1 MEVVSDPKKP
11 DWDSFET
18 YKGPEEKESG
28 LAGTLL
34 HWTMILVLL
43 VIVFA
48 ICGAIAWYLPYAFIM
63 DGRGG
68 GGLRSYLAYKDTAA
82 FSWIRFG
89 IGGVIGAGWVIRA
102 LYGKRK
108 SPFV

>member
-48 ICGAIAWYLPYAFIM
+48 ICGAIAWYLPYAIIM
-63 DGRGG
+63 DGRSGG
-68 GGLRSYLAYKDTAA
+68 SLRSYLAYKDTAA